1 MAKKPEAP
9 TGAITIISRAK
20 PGFRRAGIEHPERA
34 EYPAGTFSA
43 EQMEQ
48 LRAEPQLEVIEAPA
62 ADTKPAA

>member
-20 PGFRRAGIEHPERA
+20 PGFRRAGIAHPERA
-34 EYPAGTFSA
+34 DYPAGTFSA

-48 LRAEPQLEVIEAPA
+48 LRAEPQLTVIEAGTSEA
-62 ADTKPAA
+62 A